1 MKKGGKNFPEGSRKE
16 YIRLKD
22 GLSETLR
29 WRDREGGHEVG
40 QVTESPVYLLAGP
53 FKDSDLILKVMGSHW
68 RILSRKA

>member
-29 WRDREGGHEVG
+29 WRDREGGNETR
-40 QVTESPVYLLAGP
+40 QVT
-53 FKDSDLILKVMGSHW
+53 KSHLYIGW
-68 RILSRKA
+68 QAPLRIQT

>member
-29 WRDREGGHEVG
+29 WRDREGGNETR
-40 QVTESPVYLLAGP
+40 QVTCILAGRP
-53 FKDSDLILKVMGSHW
+53 L
-68 RILSRKA
+68 